1 MTSVAH
7 GGRRFDRMNELDPAL
22 RRTAPAL
29 VIALL
34 ATIAGGVVSAATA
47 HSATQPA
54 SWAAAYLVLV
64 GGVATFG
71 LALGRGLLAH
81 RPPADLPAGRL
92 GLELG
97 AWVAGNALVLGGNL
111 GGSAVLLALGSALLV
126 LALVLVVAG
135 TRPHPSRSLPY
146 AAGPAWVRWLF
157 TAIVVVIAVS
167 IPIGNV
173 LASR

>member
-1 MTSVAH
+1 
-7 GGRRFDRMNELDPAL
+7 
-22 RRTAPAL
+22 
-29 VIALL
+29 
-34 ATIAGGVVSAATA
+34 
-47 HSATQPA
+47 
-54 SWAAAYLVLV
+54 
-64 GGVATFG
+64 
-71 LALGRGLLAH
+71 
-81 RPPADLPAGRL
+81 PADLPAGRL

-111 GGSAVLLALGSALLV
+111 GGSAALLAVGSVLLV

-135 TRPHPSRSLPY
+135 TRPRIAGGAGSDHSSRTLPRT
-146 AAGPAWVRWLF
+146 AGPAWVRWLF